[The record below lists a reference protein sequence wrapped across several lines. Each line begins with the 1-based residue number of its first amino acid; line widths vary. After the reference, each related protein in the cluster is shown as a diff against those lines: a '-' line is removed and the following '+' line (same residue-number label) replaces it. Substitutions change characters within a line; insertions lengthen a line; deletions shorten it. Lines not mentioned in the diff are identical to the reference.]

1 VEISVLLLVYRR
13 LEKAQKLYAVLQK
26 IKPKKLYISS
36 NAPANSTEVYFCEEI
51 RKLFLNPDWDCDVFT
66 LFQEQHI
73 PDCSAS
79 VTTGINWFFS
89 QEKKGII
96 LEDDCIPET
105 SFFQFCKLM
114 LDKYED
120 NESVMHIS
128 GTNLL
133 QKTNS
138 DYDYFYSKMIL
149 PCWGW
154 ASWRR
159 AWQKY
164 TPLMNNW
171 KHHQELI
178 LEDVQHKAFWK
189 EILKKNEN
197 ELIGWDLQWMIDIWV
212 NNSVGII
219 PSQNM
224 ITNIG
229 YDKYA
234 TLTTKENS
242 KFSQLPIKNVTS
254 FNKTDLSNYDQL
266 LENLII
272 DFIKEL

>member
-1 VEISVLLLVYRR
+1 MEISVLLLVYRR

-26 IKPKKLYISS
+26 IKPKKLYISC
-36 NAPANSTEVYFCEEI
+36 NAPANPTEVYFCEEI
-51 RKLFLNPDWDCDVFT
+51 RKLFLHPDWDCEVYT

-73 PDCSAS
+73 SDCSTS
-79 VTTGINWFFS
+79 ITTGINWFFS

-120 NESVMHIS
+120 HESVMHIS

-133 QKTNS
+133 QQTNPN
-138 DYDYFYSKMIL
+138 YDYFYSKMIL

-154 ASWRR
+154 ASWSR
-159 AWQKY
+159 AWKKY

-171 KHHQELI
+171 QQHQELI
-178 LEDVQHKAFWK
+178 LKDVKHKAFWE

-197 ELIGWDLQWMIDIWV
+197 ELIGWDLQWMIDVWV

-224 ITNIG
+224 VSNIG

-234 TLTTKENS
+234 TLTTKEDS
-242 KFSQLPIKNVTS
+242 KFSQLPVKNVTS

-266 LENLII
+266 LEDLII